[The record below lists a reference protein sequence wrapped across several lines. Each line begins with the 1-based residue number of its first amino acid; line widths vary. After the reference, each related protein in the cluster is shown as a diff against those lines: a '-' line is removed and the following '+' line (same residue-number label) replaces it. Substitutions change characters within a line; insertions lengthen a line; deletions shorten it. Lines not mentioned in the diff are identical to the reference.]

1 MRIDHLKYITVVAE
15 TGSISH
21 AAERLYITQQGL
33 SQAIRQMERELG
45 VSLLNRTGNKIHL
58 TQVGKRIVEKA
69 KELLVTYDE
78 LTDIAKT
85 TGDNFFH
92 TKSSKRIT
100 LLTTP
105 FLSGT
110 LLPDMICRFSQKH
123 PNANFVINEKL
134 PQEIIEEICE
144 DRNAIGLFSGL
155 SDRLNH
161 KDFSNANLT
170 FQPFFECEQLI
181 CVSKSSPLANRK
193 SVKPSELA
201 KYPLALYDV
210 GQNASQLS
218 ELLKPFGE
226 VKVMLRTGNSKLY
239 RETIASGLAI
249 GFSNSF
255 AEYFE
260 KRNSVVTI
268 PIENTPKFILGWVYC
283 KDTPRN
289 EMQSEFIDQLIQY
302 VNRIRVSA

>member
-1 MRIDHLKYITVVAE
+1 MRIDHLKYITIVAE

-33 SQAIRQMERELG
+33 SQAIRQLEKELG
-45 VSLLNRTGNKIHL
+45 VPLLNRTGNKIYL
-58 TQVGKRIVEKA
+58 TQTGKRIVEKA

-78 LTDIAKT
+78 LIDIAKT
-85 TGDNFFH
+85 AGDNPFL
-92 TKSSKRIT
+92 KSSKRIT

-110 LLPDMICRFSQKH
+110 LLPDIICRFTQKH
-123 PNANFVINEKL
+123 PNANLVINEKL
-134 PQEIIEEICE
+134 PQEIIEEIRE

-181 CVSKSSPLANRK
+181 CVTKSSPLANRK
-193 SVKPSELA
+193 SVNPSELA

-210 GQNASQLS
+210 GQNASQLC

-283 KDTPRN
+283 EDTPRN
-289 EMQSEFIDQLIQY
+289 EMQREFIDQLIQY
-302 VNRIRVSA
+302 VNRIRISA